1 MYQTDLDTNLSIM
14 TAFSE
19 KTEQLQTQYGLWIVD
34 APRKNLLRLQ
44 IQWTKTIALT
54 QKLLQIFD

>member
-14 TAFSE
+14 IAFSE
-19 KTEQLQTQYGLWIVD
+19 KTEQLQTQHGLWTVD
-34 APRKNLLRLQ
+34 APRTNLLRLQ